1 MDFDKKID
9 SLINQLKNIFTYN
22 NGKLLYS
29 SQMQLKAD
37 LLLKE
42 IATIS
47 KTFDTGIKNEE
58 KNIEEFLTI
67 TDKITNKRVQL
78 ISIDSMA
85 DRVKNVLE
93 KQNVFSCL
101 KSLALSNKC
110 AHIFDG
116 DIRSIKSKIEKYYSF
131 VYLSEFDERSFTF
144 FEDVE
149 NVLPPLKGNVYNL
162 EKTNDYQFDKILN
175 ILFKNESVNK
185 NTKISILMSL
195 NVNFNKKNEEEINKK
210 FEKILEDREMIVY
223 SYLKDRYTKGKHLA
237 SLQSKMFS
245 IKSNYT
251 TMIGQLLTQDEKFS
265 VVNYELVKTPGA
277 VQGFEYMLI
286 IDDKELSYYI
296 EVHMHNF
303 IATSLVKRYGLNIK
317 TERET
322 QKLGSSAVYIRDEK
336 EIQSLLKAINS
347 EGLNFDGIKRAKII
361 TRGYESED
369 NVDANKE
376 SLNEASDYLFITD
389 EISEVVPLIETFMIL
404 NDIRTD
410 DVNFNREFQ
419 LNENYPSNLT
429 KKIVLK
435 NYLSM
440 YNEFQNSTKIDFIN
454 YSLNILKI
462 GDAFDKIILNN
473 IIYDEYDIDLI
484 GKLLINKNVL
494 KENFIKDNKI
504 IINDILNNETD
515 NINLLYRQRETI
527 NFIMN
532 DYVTNYL
539 DDEVNKEKNKDGRTK

>member
-1 MDFDKKID
+1 
-9 SLINQLKNIFTYN
+9 
-22 NGKLLYS
+22 
-29 SQMQLKAD
+29 
-37 LLLKE
+37 
-42 IATIS
+42 
-47 KTFDTGIKNEE
+47 
-58 KNIEEFLTI
+58 
-67 TDKITNKRVQL
+67 
-78 ISIDSMA
+78 
-85 DRVKNVLE
+85 
-93 KQNVFSCL
+93 
-101 KSLALSNKC
+101 
-110 AHIFDG
+110 
-116 DIRSIKSKIEKYYSF
+116 
-131 VYLSEFDERSFTF
+131 
-144 FEDVE
+144 
-149 NVLPPLKGNVYNL
+149 
-162 EKTNDYQFDKILN
+162 
-175 ILFKNESVNK
+175 
-185 NTKISILMSL
+185 
-195 NVNFNKKNEEEINKK
+195 
-210 FEKILEDREMIVY
+210 
-223 SYLKDRYTKGKHLA
+223 
-237 SLQSKMFS
+237 
-245 IKSNYT
+245 
-251 TMIGQLLTQDEKFS
+251 MIGQLLTQDEKFS
-265 VVNYELVKTPGA
+265 GVNYELVKTPGA